1 MPILKNNG
9 YDKYHSEIGPA
20 SKSIEQIKA
29 EERKRQLAQ
38 YTRNNILAFGTPN
51 GGKDWSDDQAIS
63 STKSLSNSVTIPL
76 SFTKAAPL
84 IAASDYY
91 RNFND
96 SNLGTAYDALSLGA
110 YAINP
115 KLAFAMNVAPIP
127 FAINDIY
134 QKGASID
141 NGLDLTGGSLAIADK
156 TIRPLL
162 YKRLPRKMQYN
173 LGYGIWGQGEPIA
186 TWIKQT
192 FAPKKSR
199 LLLKKGRHGFDP
211 VSKEYRKYT
220 YSIGVLQ
227 TAPFLINLG
236 ENAKNIYDYTT
247 EE

>member
-1 MPILKNNG
+1 MPKLKNNG
-9 YDKYHSEIGPA
+9 YDKSHSEIGPA

-29 EERKRQLAQ
+29 EERKKQLAQ
-38 YTRNNILAFGTPN
+38 YNRNNILAFGTPN
-51 GGKDWSDDQAIS
+51 GGKDWSDDQTIFAANI
-63 STKSLSNSVTIPL
+63 LSNSVTVPL
-76 SFTKAAPL
+76 SLTKVAPL
-84 IAASDYY
+84 IAASEYY

-96 SNLGTAYDALSLGA
+96 SNFGTAYDALSLGA
-110 YAINP
+110 HAISP

-134 QKGASID
+134 QKGASVD
-141 NGLDLTGGSLAIADK
+141 NGLDLAGGSLAIADK

-162 YKRLPRKMQYN
+162 QKRLPRKMQFN
-173 LGYGIWGQGEPIA
+173 LGYGIWGQGEPVA

-199 LLLKKGRHGFDP
+199 LLLKKGRHGFDS
-211 VSKEYRKYT
+211 VSKKYRKYT
-220 YSIGVLQ
+220 YPIGVLQ
-227 TAPFLINLG
+227 TAPFIINLG